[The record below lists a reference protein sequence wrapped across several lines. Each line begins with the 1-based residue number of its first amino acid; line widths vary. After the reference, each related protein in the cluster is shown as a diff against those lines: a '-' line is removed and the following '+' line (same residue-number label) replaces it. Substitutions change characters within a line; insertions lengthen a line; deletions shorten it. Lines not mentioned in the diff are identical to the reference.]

1 MGFVREDSEWILSRI
16 GAIIKSIKEEQINT
30 MIGTILGTRNN
41 KILLVGSGRSGLV
54 GRSFAIR
61 LMHIGF
67 NVYVTGETIA
77 PAIVPGDLVIA
88 ISGSGRTRTVVTQAE
103 TAKNIGAKILAV
115 TSYPESPLAKQS
127 DEIVLIKGRTK
138 EDTDVDFIQRQITGE
153 YDAAPMG
160 TLFELSSMVFLDCV
174 IATLMKKLQ
183 KTEIDL
189 RMRHANAE

>member
-1 MGFVREDSEWILSRI
+1 MGFVREDSKWILSRI
-16 GAIIKSIKEEQINT
+16 EEIIQSVEEEQINT
-30 MIGTILGTRNN
+30 MIDMILESRN
-41 KILLVGSGRSGLV
+41 KMILLLGSGRSGLV

-61 LMHIGF
+61 LMHVGF

-88 ISGSGRTRTVVTQAE
+88 LSGSGRTRTVVTQAE
-103 TAKNIGAKILAV
+103 TAKNIGAKILAI
-115 TSYPESPLAKQS
+115 TSYPESPLAKHA

-153 YDAAPMG
+153 YDAAPLG
-160 TLFELSSMVFLDCV
+160 TLFELSSMVFLDCI